1 MAHKTKKWNIKVK
14 KTKQTEKI
22 GGKMDRPKNKKK
34 RRSEEQR
41 LKHKEEA
48 KKGQAAGC
56 VQTTTKWW

>member
-1 MAHKTKKWNIKVK
+1 
-14 KTKQTEKI
+14 
-22 GGKMDRPKNKKK
+22 MDRPKNKKK
-34 RRSEEQR
+34 WRSEEQR